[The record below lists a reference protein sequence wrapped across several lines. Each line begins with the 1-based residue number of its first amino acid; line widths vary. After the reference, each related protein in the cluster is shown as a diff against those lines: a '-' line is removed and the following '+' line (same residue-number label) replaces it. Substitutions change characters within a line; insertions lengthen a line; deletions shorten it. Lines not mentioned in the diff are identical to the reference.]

1 MSTITNRGRTGAGAG
16 TKTRKDTGASPKLRK
31 YTDSAPK
38 VRKKDTGEKGN
49 RGEFGSI
56 TRDEADV
63 TVDPG
68 GDPDVR
74 YLTVGWFNDKLS
86 SYFDASG
93 LLTCAEVEAN
103 EELLDEEAVFERI
116 QADAERVCRRRGAMQ
131 HLDDVIGD
139 TAHDVIKRIR
149 DREDRDEGVRAVAT
163 AALVRRIVHGHL
175 DHRLSSGEVERSE
188 VRSGQVRLAKTVAAR
203 EQELAR
209 ELSGR
214 EKDDLADEVRA
225 SFPSTNRPPVGFHIG
240 RKDRHVPID
249 AQPEPGNLLSVPAD
263 ESTLHQDRRDP
274 FPEAVDRTR
283 MDAAEMLH
291 FVRNRDE
298 SPMPIHSR
306 NTGTTIY
313 NTIAQ
318 SMRIPPARENLLS
331 HRQAQAAGRTVRA
344 HERGVQ
350 GVCADYLDGNRN
362 EQTEALFAPFGD
374 IDDERREA
382 FAISFESNAYAEEM
396 WGSALKCADP
406 QLKNVEFT
414 SQMPDQQ

>member
-1 MSTITNRGRTGAGAG
+1 MSIITNRGRTGAGAG
-16 TKTRKDTGASPKLRK
+16 TKTRKDTG
-31 YTDSAPK
+31 TAPK
-38 VRKKDTGEKGN
+38 VRKKDTGQKGN

-68 GDPDVR
+68 GDSDVR

-86 SYFDASG
+86 SHFDASR
-93 LLTCAEVEAN
+93 LLTRAEVEAN
-103 EELLDEEAVFERI
+103 EELLDEEAVFARI
-116 QADAERVCRRRGAMQ
+116 QRDAERLCRRRGAIQ

-149 DREDRDEGVRAVAT
+149 DSEDPDEGVRAVAT
-163 AALVRRIVHGHL
+163 ASLVRRIVHGHL

-203 EQELAR
+203 EQELGR

-214 EKDDLADEVRA
+214 EKDDLATEVRA
-225 SFPSTNRPPVGFHIG
+225 SFPSTNRPPVGFHIS
-240 RKDRHVPID
+240 RKERHVLID
-249 AQPEPGNLLSVPAD
+249 SQPEPGNLLSVPAD
-263 ESTLHQDRRDP
+263 ESVLDQERRDP

-291 FVRNRDE
+291 FVRNLDE

-306 NTGTTIY
+306 NTAATIY

-318 SMRIPPARENLLS
+318 SMRIPSAQENSLS
-331 HRQAQAAGRTVRA
+331 HRQAQTAGRTVRA

-396 WGSALKCADP
+396 WTSALKCADP
-406 QLKNVEFT
+406 QLKNVEFV
-414 SQMPDQQ
+414 SQMPDQE